1 MTYELLDEC
10 KKTRLE
16 GMVGTL
22 MDAKVSGVTLAPGVE
37 ATTWKQLG
45 KGWCLACY
53 LVINWRIQEL
63 VERSKFDIPNKALS
77 ELAQHLYAY
86 IYEDKMPP
94 AAISSVV
101 LNMAEP
107 FMKGEPVRLGPG
119 DYIALQ
125 DFIRAKK

>member
-1 MTYELLDEC
+1 MLMEAKALRAFFREPG
-10 KKTRLE
+10 RLI
-16 GMVGTL
+16 
-22 MDAKVSGVTLAPGVE
+22 D
-37 ATTWKQLG
+37 

-63 VERSKFDIPNKALS
+63 VERTQIEIPNKALE

-86 IYEDKMPP
+86 VYEDTMPP
-94 AAISSVV
+94 PQISHVV

-107 FMKGEPVRLGPG
+107 FLKGEPVRLGPG

-125 DFIRAKK
+125 EYIRARK